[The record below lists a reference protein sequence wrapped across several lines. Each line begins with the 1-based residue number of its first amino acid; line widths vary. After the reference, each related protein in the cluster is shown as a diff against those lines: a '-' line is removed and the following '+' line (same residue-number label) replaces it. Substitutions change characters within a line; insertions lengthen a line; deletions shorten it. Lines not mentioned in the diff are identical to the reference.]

1 MTLTPIKVSRDLR
14 DRLKRQAASAH
25 RTLGEHLA
33 HLAGLAERQQRIE
46 QLRAEIDAT
55 SAQDLASYREETE
68 LWESAQ
74 DA

>member
-1 MTLTPIKVSRDLR
+1 MTLTTIKVSRDLR
-14 DRLKRQAASAH
+14 DQLKRQAASEH

-33 HLAGLAERQQRIE
+33 HLATLADKQQRLA

-55 SAQDLASYREETE
+55 SAQDLESYREESE
-68 LWESAQ
+68 WWESAQ

>member
-1 MTLTPIKVSRDLR
+1 MTLTTIKVSRDLR
-14 DRLKRQAASAH
+14 DQLKRQAASEH

-33 HLAGLAERQQRIE
+33 HLATLADKQQRLA

-55 SAQDLASYREETE
+55 SAQDLESYRQESEW
-68 LWESAQ
+68 WESAQ